1 LEILNNLTGKEHIK
15 LVSRGNKAILYA
27 LRIAKKLGKNKL
39 IIQDQGGWITYTQ
52 FGSKLKFDIV
62 KLKTDFGLILLDE
75 LEKEISENSVL
86 LVNSLSGYFAEQDM
100 DGIYSLCKSK
110 NCFVI
115 NDISGSIGTEASKLG
130 DISVASFGLDK
141 PLNYGKGGLIAVADS
156 NWFSLTQITEED
168 LGKDFEKKALDLESR
183 LFLLKKV
190 TNKVKKD
197 LANFEIIHRQLE
209 GINVVVKF
217 NSIDEKKKVIGYC
230 KENEYEYTECPRYIR
245 VLTDAISIEVKR
257 L

>member
-1 LEILNNLTGKEHIK
+1 MGIT
-15 LVSRGNKAILYA
+15 LY
-27 LRIAKKLGKNKL
+27 
-39 IIQDQGGWITYTQ
+39 
-52 FGSKLKFDIV
+52 
-62 KLKTDFGLILLDE
+62 LLFQ
-75 LEKEISENSVL
+75 ISL
-86 LVNSLSGYFAEQDM
+86 F
-100 DGIYSLCKSK
+100 I
-110 NCFVI
+110 
-115 NDISGSIGTEASKLG
+115 
-130 DISVASFGLDK
+130 
-141 PLNYGKGGLIAVADS
+141 
-156 NWFSLTQITEED
+156 
-168 LGKDFEKKALDLESR
+168 
-183 LFLLKKV
+183 FLLKKV